1 MRRGC
6 DKYNAGMLT
15 EAVVFQR
22 ATNVSDGAGGV
33 TERWAAIA
41 GAPIHAFIKALSGGE
56 RYASE
61 RIEATSKWR
70 IAVRYFPG
78 ILESDRVQIRDR
90 AYNIR
95 FINNVELADRWLEI
109 DLDGGVAT

>member
-1 MRRGC
+1 MTCC
-6 DKYNAGMLT
+6 DNYNAGMLK

-22 ATNVSDGAGGV
+22 AANVSDGAGGFTV
-33 TERWAAIA
+33 AWADIA
-41 GAPIHAFIKALSGGE
+41 GAPTRASVKALSGGE

-70 IAVRYFPG
+70 IVVRYFPG
-78 ILESDRVQIRDR
+78 ILESDRVRIRDR

-95 FINNVELADRWLEI
+95 FINNVELSDRWLEI

>member
-1 MRRGC
+1 MACKC
-6 DKYNAGMLT
+6 DKYTAGMLK

-22 ATNVSDGAGGV
+22 AAKVSDGAGGF
-33 TERWAAIA
+33 TETWGAIA
-41 GAPIHAFIKALSGGE
+41 AAPTRASVKALSGGE

-70 IAVRYFPG
+70 IVVRYFPG

-95 FINNVELADRWLEI
+95 FINNVDLADRWLEI